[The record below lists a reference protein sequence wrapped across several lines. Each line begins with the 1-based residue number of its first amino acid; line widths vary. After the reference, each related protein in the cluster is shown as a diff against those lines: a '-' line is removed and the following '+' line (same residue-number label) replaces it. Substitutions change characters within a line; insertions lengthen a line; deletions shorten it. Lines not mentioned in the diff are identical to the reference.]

1 MVKLES
7 TEDEGRD
14 RPSFSFTTKILLM
27 SINQILI
34 ALIVPITWGFGYALT
49 KIGMDQFTPMLLM
62 SLRFGIAGLRLV
74 WFTNPP
80 WEYMRELFI
89 IAFIG
94 STIQY
99 GLTYYGLKGIDV
111 STASIL
117 VQLEGPI
124 LALLSTLILKE
135 RLGWPRALGMGLAFT
150 GVVVIAGEPRLSDS
164 LDSVILVISGAIFWA
179 IAQIMISRLKSLS
192 GITILAWVAII
203 ATPQMFLISLVIEDG
218 QWESIKSANLVDW
231 SIVFYLSFVMT
242 VIGYSVWYHL
252 LRICDVSKISPFL
265 MLLPVTSIIAGM
277 ALLQEQFTLA
287 MGIGGVLVMTGVAST
302 LIKWREPTEKL

>member
-1 MVKLES
+1 
-7 TEDEGRD
+7 
-14 RPSFSFTTKILLM
+14 M
-27 SINQILI
+27 SINQILL

-49 KIGMDQFTPMLLM
+49 KIGMDQFTPLLLM
-62 SLRFGIAGLRLV
+62 SLRFGIAGLILV
-74 WFTNPP
+74 WFTKPP
-80 WEYMRELFI
+80 WGFMRELFI

-99 GLTYYGLKGIDV
+99 GFTYYGLKGIDV

-164 LDSVILVISGAIFWA
+164 LDSVALVITGAMFWA

-192 GITILAWVAII
+192 GITILAWIAII
-203 ATPQMFLISLVIEDG
+203 ATPQMLLISLLIEEG
-218 QWESIKSANLVDW
+218 QWESIKTANLIDW
-231 SIVFYLSFVMT
+231 SIVFYLSFIMT

-252 LRICDVSKISPFL
+252 LRTCDVSKLSPFL
-265 MLLPVTSIIAGM
+265 MLLPVTSIIAGIV
-277 ALLQEQFTLA
+277 LLNEQFTLT
-287 MGIGGVLVMTGVAST
+287 MGIGGLLVMTGVAST
-302 LIKWREPTEKL
+302 LIKWPWLKKTT

>member
-1 MVKLES
+1 MN
-7 TEDEGRD
+7 
-14 RPSFSFTTKILLM
+14 TK
-27 SINQILI
+27 QIFL

-49 KIGMDQFTPMLLM
+49 KIGMDQFTPLLLM
-62 SLRFGIAGLRLV
+62 SLRFGIAGLILV
-74 WFTNPP
+74 WFTKPP
-80 WEYMRELFI
+80 WGFMRELFI

-99 GLTYYGLKGIDV
+99 GFTYYGLKGIDV

-164 LDSVILVISGAIFWA
+164 LDSVALVITGAVFWA

-192 GITILAWVAII
+192 GITILTWVAII
-203 ATPQMFLISLVIEDG
+203 ATPQMLLISLIIEEG
-218 QWESIKSANLVDW
+218 QWEAIKTANFVDW
-231 SIVFYLSFVMT
+231 SIVFYLSFIMT

-265 MLLPVTSIIAGM
+265 MLLPVTSIIAGIV
-277 ALLQEQFTLA
+277 LLNEQFTLA
-287 MGIGGVLVMTGVAST
+287 MGIGGLLVMTGVAST
-302 LIKWREPTEKL
+302 LIKWRWPKKTT

>member
-1 MVKLES
+1 
-7 TEDEGRD
+7 
-14 RPSFSFTTKILLM
+14 M
-27 SINQILI
+27 SINQILL

-49 KIGMDQFTPMLLM
+49 KIAMDQFTPLLLM
-62 SLRFGIAGLRLV
+62 SLRFGFAGLILV
-74 WFTNPP
+74 WFTKPP
-80 WEYMRELFI
+80 WGFMRELFI

-99 GLTYYGLKGIDV
+99 GFTYYGLKGIDV

-164 LDSVILVISGAIFWA
+164 LDSVALVITGAVFWA

-192 GITILAWVAII
+192 GITILAWIAII
-203 ATPQMFLISLVIEDG
+203 ATPQMLLISLVIEEG
-218 QWESIKSANLVDW
+218 QWESIKTANLVDW
-231 SIVFYLSFVMT
+231 SIVFYLSFIMT

-252 LRICDVSKISPFL
+252 LRICDVSRISPFL
-265 MLLPVTSIIAGM
+265 MLLPITSIIAGM
-277 ALLQEQFTLA
+277 TLLNEQFTLA

-302 LIKWREPTEKL
+302 LIKWRKPTKQL

>member
-1 MVKLES
+1 M
-7 TEDEGRD
+7 
-14 RPSFSFTTKILLM
+14 TTRQVLL
-27 SINQILI
+27 

-49 KIGMDQFTPMLLM
+49 KIGMEQFPPLLLM
-62 SLRFGIAGLRLV
+62 SLRFGIAGLILV
-74 WFTNPP
+74 WFTKPP
-80 WEYMRELFI
+80 WEYMKDLFVV
-89 IAFIG
+89 AFIG

-135 RLGWPRALGMGLAFT
+135 RLGWTRALGMGLAFA
-150 GVVVIAGEPRLSDS
+150 GVVVIAGEPRLSGS
-164 LDSVILVISGAIFWA
+164 LDSVALVISGAVFWA

-203 ATPQMFLISLVIEDG
+203 ATPQMLLISLAIEKD
-218 QWESIKSANLVDW
+218 QWRSIVSANLVDW
-231 SIVFYLSFVMT
+231 SIVFYLSIIMT
-242 VIGYSVWYHL
+242 VVGYSIWYHL

-265 MLLPVTSIIAGM
+265 MLLPVTSIIAGI
-277 ALLQEQFTLA
+277 ALLDEQFTLA
-287 MGIGGVLVMTGVAST
+287 MGIGGLLVMTGVAST
-302 LIKWREPTEKL
+302 LVNWRRPVNTTLTGKR